1 MEPMEEVPVERSRV
15 HNRTPHQSISTGR
28 MLFLTP
34 NQQHRSTEG
43 KMRKV
48 MLQLGSDAGADN
60 IHIGDFRR
68 RGGGQ
73 VSRGMSRILEAIQRC
88 NRRRVEQ
95 TQWFD
100 ESRKPCAHKHTHTH
114 THTETVALQTY
125 LAARAATLE
134 CSATARRFVRISFD
148 VQEDDS

>member
-68 RGGGQ
+68 RRRGGKCPGGCPEFLKQ
-73 VSRGMSRILEAIQRC
+73 YSAATG
-88 NRRRVEQ
+88 VEWSKRNGS
-95 TQWFD
+95 T
-100 ESRKPCAHKHTHTH
+100 SHASHVHTH

-125 LAARAATLE
+125 LDAPAATLE

>member
-28 MLFLTP
+28 MLFLKP

-68 RGGGQ
+68 RGGASDQG
-73 VSRGMSRILEAIQRC
+73 
-88 NRRRVEQ
+88 
-95 TQWFD
+95 
-100 ESRKPCAHKHTHTH
+100 
-114 THTETVALQTY
+114 
-125 LAARAATLE
+125 
-134 CSATARRFVRISFD
+134 D
-148 VQEDDS
+148 VPNS

>member
-68 RGGGQ
+68 RGGGKCPGGCPEFLKQ
-73 VSRGMSRILEAIQRC
+73 YSA
-88 NRRRVEQ
+88 
-95 TQWFD
+95 
-100 ESRKPCAHKHTHTH
+100 
-114 THTETVALQTY
+114 ETG
-125 LAARAATLE
+125 
-134 CSATARRFVRISFD
+134 I
-148 VQEDDS
+148 